1 MWPNSDLW
9 DDIWCDI
16 LPAIQYGI
24 PETQCEI
31 LFDCQFK
38 NLSLGMYINENIV
51 LKHNK
56 FDNMYD

>member
-24 PETQCEI
+24 PKTQCEI

-38 NLSLGMYINENIV
+38 NKSLRMYINESIV
-51 LKHNK
+51 LRHNK